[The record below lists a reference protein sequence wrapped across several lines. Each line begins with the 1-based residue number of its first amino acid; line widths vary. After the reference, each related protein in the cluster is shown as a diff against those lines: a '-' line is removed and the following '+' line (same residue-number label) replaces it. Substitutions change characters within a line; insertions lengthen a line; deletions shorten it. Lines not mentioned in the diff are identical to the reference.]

1 LRIFITEEDLNTA
14 GMATN
19 EVLYSYD
26 AEYPQKIHYLSPG
39 IEQLSG
45 CTARFFMSGEAKAH
59 LRQLIHPEDRPNV
72 EKAIDRAL
80 TSRIRFELNYR
91 ILTADQQEK
100 SVREQG
106 WGLFDQQDKL
116 IGVEGYIEELPEIPQ
131 DPPSVWHARDS
142 GSRPLDYS
150 YQLYAS
156 IAHYFPNTIIVVL
169 DEQLRLLFVDGEEAN
184 RIGLD
189 KQQTAGKLLQKVHGF
204 PEQWKKR
211 MIEHVHEGHHTQR
224 FSYEVSHQDQFYM
237 VNGMPLHNIGSRQ
250 LFLFFYT
257 NISEQKRTEVEMI
270 NALKKERE
278 LGELKS
284 RFVSMASHEFRTPLS
299 TILSSANLIARQNE
313 PGREEKRI
321 KNVERI
327 RSSVRNL
334 VDILNEFLSLG
345 RLEQGKVS
353 INKEAFELV
362 AFMRS
367 IVQEL
372 QHAQKPGQ
380 RIHIVSSDKELIVH
394 QDKQFI
400 RNIFLNLVSNSL
412 KYSPEGRPVEIA
424 ISTLGERFN
433 VKVIDQG
440 VGIPEDE
447 HKHLFDLFFRARNA
461 TNIEGTGLGLPIV
474 KKFIDLMQ
482 GEIAVE
488 SKVDAGT
495 TFSITLPR
503 DQVQIEQT

>member
-1 LRIFITEEDLNTA
+1 MEQHN
-14 GMATN
+14 
-19 EVLYSYD
+19 VLYSYE
-26 AEYPQKIHYLSPG
+26 AGASQKILYLSPNIG
-39 IEQLSG
+39 ALSG
-45 CTARFFMSGEAKAH
+45 YDVHMFQSSTAEHKIRD
-59 LRQLIHPEDRPNV
+59 LIHPEDQTRI
-72 EKAIDRAL
+72 EKSIAQAL
-80 TSRIRFELNYR
+80 SAHIPFDISYR
-91 ILTADQQEK
+91 ILTADRQEK
-100 SVREQG
+100 RVREWGSGVYDPQG
-106 WGLFDQQDKL
+106 KL
-116 IGVEGYIEELPEIPQ
+116 QCIEGRIEASPNS
-131 DPPSVWHARDS
+131 D
-142 GSRPLDYS
+142 GSHQGIRNLLHQTYS
-150 YQLYAS
+150 RELYAA
-156 IAHYFPNTIIVVL
+156 IARYFPNTIITVV
-169 DEQLRLLFVDGEEAN
+169 DEQQRLIFVDGEEAAQ
-184 RIGLD
+184 IGLD
-189 KQQTAGKLLQKVHGF
+189 KQQAEGKLLDDIRNLPWH
-204 PEQWKKR
+204 WKKYMTDHMR
-211 MIEHVHEGHHTQR
+211 NGRDTRR
-224 FSYEVSHQDQFYM
+224 FSYEVDYRDQFYM
-237 VNGMPLHNIGSRQ
+237 VNGMPLKDSIQR
-250 LFLFFYT
+250 LYLFFYT

-313 PGREEKRI
+313 PGRESQRL

-345 RLEQGKVS
+345 RLEQGQVS
-353 INKEAFELV
+353 VNKEDFELI
-362 AFMRS
+362 AFMHN

-372 QHAQKPGQ
+372 QHARKPGQ
-380 RIHIVSSDKELIVH
+380 KVHISASEKNIEVR

-412 KYSPEGRPVEIA
+412 KYSPEGRPVEIV
-424 ISTLGERFN
+424 ISTLGDRFN

-488 SKVDAGT
+488 SKVDQGT
-495 TFSITLPR
+495 TFSITLPI
-503 DQVQIEQT
+503 DQVQIEQA